1 MKVIDKRHFR
11 IVEKHNRL
19 QRRTVEDA
27 ARETGKEIVM
37 NRSLRIAS
45 AVAAAVALPV
55 IAAKAGPVA
64 PQPNAEKCFGVAKAG
79 SNDCQTATNSCAGS
93 VNVSRGKDAWIYLP
107 KGLCQKIAGGSLQ
120 AKK

>member
-1 MKVIDKRHFR
+1 MKVIDNRHFR
-11 IVEKHNRL
+11 IAPGVGRL
-19 QRRTVEDA
+19 QARTVEDA
-27 ARETGKEIVM
+27 ARDTGKENVM

-64 PQPNAEKCFGVAKAG
+64 PQPNAEKCFGIAKAA
-79 SNDCQTATNSCAGS
+79 SNDCQTATNSCAGT
-93 VNVSRGKDAWIYLP
+93 VTMDREKDAWLYVP
-107 KGLCQKIAGGSLQ
+107 KGVCQKIAGGTLQ